1 MLRLLY
7 VCVMHCLS
15 SPTVPTSIVS
25 ITRGPYPPY
34 NGTVFN
40 LTCVLDLDLTVVDTD
55 VMVVWAWSLN
65 RREVKTQ
72 RTMSPSARQIVI
84 TFEPLA
90 TDSSG
95 LYYLNLTVLPAEN
108 SDYIIQNNDS
118 STSYAL
124 VVEGE

>member
-1 MLRLLY
+1 M
-7 VCVMHCLS
+7 
-15 SPTVPTSIVS
+15 
-25 ITRGPYPPY
+25 
-34 NGTVFN
+34 
-40 LTCVLDLDLTVVDTD
+40 LDLDLTVVDTD
-55 VMVVWAWSLN
+55 VMVLWVWSLD
-65 RREVKTQ
+65 RREVETQ

-118 STSYAL
+118 STSYDL
-124 VVEGE
+124 VVEGK

>member
-1 MLRLLY
+1 MPRVLHI
-7 VCVMHCLS
+7 CVMHHLS
-15 SPTVPTSIVS
+15 SPTVPTSTVS
-25 ITRGPYPPY
+25 ITRGPYPHY
-34 NGTVFN
+34 NGTVFS
-40 LTCVLDLDLTVVDTD
+40 LTCELDLDLTVVDTD

-65 RREVKTQ
+65 RREVETQ
-72 RTMSPSARQIVI
+72 RSMSPSARQIVL